1 MLVLT
6 PGVSMTAT
14 EAAWMDRLGTF
25 IPLLKT
31 ARKLRRRQAREAR
44 TTRPRPRPAAKIDS
58 MTNHPDLMKSG
69 SGSVDEQHGRGLFGV
84 DGDHGEAEGST
95 AGRSYRNSYV
105 RGKRRA
111 DSRRTR
117 DTGVET
123 DDKSL

>member
-1 MLVLT
+1 MALVLT
-6 PGVSMTAT
+6 PGVWMTAT
-14 EAAWMDRLGTF
+14 EAAWGHSFRYWRQHESSDEGRLAKRG
-25 IPLLKT
+25 
-31 ARKLRRRQAREAR
+31 RRDPGRG
-44 TTRPRPRPAAKIDS
+44 PRPRSTA

-95 AGRSYRNSYV
+95 AEATGIPYV

>member
-1 MLVLT
+1 
-6 PGVSMTAT
+6 
-14 EAAWMDRLGTF
+14 
-25 IPLLKT
+25 
-31 ARKLRRRQAREAR
+31 
-44 TTRPRPRPAAKIDS
+44 
-58 MTNHPDLMKSG
+58 MTNHPDSMKSG

-95 AGRSYRNSYV
+95 AEATGIPYV

-123 DDKSL
+123 DETDDESL

>member
-1 MLVLT
+1 
-6 PGVSMTAT
+6 
-14 EAAWMDRLGTF
+14 
-25 IPLLKT
+25 
-31 ARKLRRRQAREAR
+31 
-44 TTRPRPRPAAKIDS
+44 

-84 DGDHGEAEGST
+84 DGDAEGST

-111 DSRRTR
+111 DSQRTR